1 MPEKHKT
8 GDRSGEDAT
17 VEDFKDRVA
26 VITGGGSG
34 IGEGLG
40 VVLSRLGAHV
50 VLADVAPER
59 VDQAAK
65 RLRDATGGKVL
76 GVVADVASPRSVE
89 DLADAAYAAFG
100 TVNLLFNNAGVTS
113 VGTTWETPL
122 ADWRR
127 ILDVNLMGCVHGV
140 RSFVPRMLAGGQP
153 GHIVNTSSM
162 AGVLPVPLKA
172 PYSASKH
179 AIIGLSQALAAE
191 LRAIDA
197 DIGVSVCCP
206 GAVATTMTGDTLRF
220 YEDKDITEADRALL
234 VALRDRCAAGMSP
247 EQAGEVVV
255 EAIRRGRFW
264 VWPNGQDYTPMVAQ
278 AHAAMLAEAVGR

>member
-1 MPEKHKT
+1 MEQ
-8 GDRSGEDAT
+8 
-17 VEDFKDRVA
+17 FKGRVA

-40 VVLSRLGAHV
+40 LTLSRLGAHV
-50 VLADVAPER
+50 VLADIAHDR
-59 VDQAAK
+59 VEQAAK
-65 RLRDATGGKVL
+65 RVRAATGGKVL
-76 GVVADVASPRSVE
+76 GVVADVASPQSVE
-89 DLADAAYAAFG
+89 ALADAVWSEFG

-140 RSFVPRMLAGGQP
+140 RSFVPRMLAGGEP
-153 GHIVNTSSM
+153 GHVVNTSSM

-191 LRAIDA
+191 LKAIGA

-206 GAVATTMTGDTLRF
+206 GAVATTMTGDTLKF
-220 YEDKDITEADRALL
+220 YEDKDITETDRALL

-247 EQAGEVVV
+247 EQAGEIVV
-255 EAIRRGRFW
+255 EAIRQGRFW
-264 VWPNGQDYTPMVAQ
+264 VWPNGQDYAPMVVE
-278 AHAAMLAEAVGR
+278 AHATMLAEAVGC